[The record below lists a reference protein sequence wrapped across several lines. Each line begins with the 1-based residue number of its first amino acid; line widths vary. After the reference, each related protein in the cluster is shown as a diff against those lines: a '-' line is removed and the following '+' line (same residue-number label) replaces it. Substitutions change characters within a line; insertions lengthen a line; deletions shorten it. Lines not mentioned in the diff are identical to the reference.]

1 MVTGELTVIEWR
13 SRGDPPEAP
22 RVQVTIMKSRRLPKS
37 HHSGGHNC
45 GAHGFPHRTKRGS
58 VGQDPLLTVWPSLL
72 FPAVTPANRSTMPG
86 GAHENMKAW
95 DPEEDD
101 IILTMHSQ
109 IGPKWKE
116 IVQRL
121 PGRTVRR

>member
-22 RVQVTIMKSRRLPKS
+22 RVQVTISKSRRLPKS
-37 HHSGGHNC
+37 HQLW
-45 GAHGFPHRTKRGS
+45 GASHIAQRGS
-58 VGQDPLLTVWPSLL
+58 VGQDALLTVWPSLL
-72 FPAVTPANRSTMPG
+72 FLAVTPANRSTMPG

-101 IILTMHSQ
+101 IILSMHSQ

>member
-1 MVTGELTVIEWR
+1 
-13 SRGDPPEAP
+13 
-22 RVQVTIMKSRRLPKS
+22 
-37 HHSGGHNC
+37 
-45 GAHGFPHRTKRGS
+45 
-58 VGQDPLLTVWPSLL
+58 
-72 FPAVTPANRSTMPG
+72 MPG

-116 IVQRL
+116 IVQQL